1 MATFNRM
8 KALVPSLD
16 LTVIA
21 AALRD
26 SKVLEVNEEGTAVRR
41 DKLEPYPDPNHNPRP
56 QPLPSPSPSP

>member
-1 MATFNRM
+1 MMATFNRM

-26 SKVLEVNEEGTAVRR
+26 SKVLEVPEGYGHT
-41 DKLEPYPDPNHNPRP
+41 
-56 QPLPSPSPSP
+56 